1 MSIWLRSTET
11 VCNACRGF
19 QGKMMIAGFIAMC
32 FFLLKFYLRETWNPI
47 QAVSIVSIV
56 LFLVNQF
63 YGG

>member
-1 MSIWLRSTET
+1 
-11 VCNACRGF
+11 
-19 QGKMMIAGFIAMC
+19 MIAGFIAMC